1 MIEGLPFKYRVTLRS
16 EARDTP
22 LAEYFDDGEVILSSV
37 QLHDE
42 LLDEVTEDEILFASE
57 NSEPSDYELDEV
69 YEILMGWSFEPII
82 SDDKPLDSSIAAL
95 NEAAGTE
102 SPKDVELP
110 KLTSPTADD
119 EMVISLLDCEDYEAA
134 FILVNGETVFSGN
147 YWDFH
152 SGCIGSVIAGEELDG
167 LWDSGMESLVTA
179 LKLRFME
186 KKLRVVTE
194 TIAITELQYELI

>member
-22 LAEYFDDGEVILSSV
+22 LEEYFDDGEVSLSSV
-37 QLHDE
+37 QLHDDF
-42 LLDEVTEDEILFASE
+42 LDEVTADEILLASE
-57 NSEPSDYELDEV
+57 GSEPSDYEVDEV
-69 YEILMGWSFEPII
+69 YEILMGRSFEPII
-82 SDDKPLDSSIAAL
+82 SPEEPLAASTTTSSD
-95 NEAAGTE
+95 AGEVE
-102 SPKDVELP
+102 SPKAVELP
-110 KLTSPTADD
+110 KLTSPADD
-119 EMVISLLDCEDYEAA
+119 EIVISLLDCEDYEAA
-134 FILVNGETVFSGN
+134 FVLVNGEAVFSGN

-152 SGCIGSVIAGEELDG
+152 PGCIGSVIAGEELRG

-194 TIAITELQYELI
+194 TVPITELQYDLL

>member
-22 LAEYFDDGEVILSSV
+22 LEEYFDDGEVILSSV
-37 QLHDE
+37 QLHDDF
-42 LLDEVTEDEILFASE
+42 LDEVTADEILLASE
-57 NSEPSDYELDEV
+57 DSEPSDYELDEV
-69 YEILMGWSFEPII
+69 YEILMGWNFEPII
-82 SDDKPLDSSIAAL
+82 SGAKPLSSSITDSS
-95 NEAAGTE
+95 EVAGSE

-110 KLTSPTADD
+110 KLTSPTAED

-134 FILVNGETVFSGN
+134 FVLVNGETIFSGN

-194 TIAITELQYELI
+194 TVAITELQYELL

>member
-1 MIEGLPFKYRVTLRS
+1 MTEDLPFKYRVTLRS

-22 LAEYFDDGEVILSSV
+22 LEEYFDDGEVILSSV
-37 QLHDE
+37 QLHDD
-42 LLDEVTEDEILFASE
+42 LLDEVTSDEILLASE
-57 NSEPSDYELDEV
+57 GSEPSDYELDEV
-69 YEILMGWSFEPII
+69 YEIRMGWNFDPII
-82 SDDKPLDSSIAAL
+82 SSDKPLKASITASS
-95 NEAAGTE
+95 EAAEAE

-110 KLTSPTADD
+110 KLTSPTTDD

-134 FILVNGETVFSGN
+134 FVLVNGETVFSGN

-194 TIAITELQYELI
+194 TVPITELQYELL